1 MATSYGIVTPIGLKR
16 MNGTRM
22 LEKGRQ
28 LSPGFRGAFYYA
40 GFYAVIG
47 VITPF
52 LNVYF
57 SELGLDGRQIGLLGM
72 LPPLFQMFFT
82 PFYSGLADRR
92 GQRAL
97 MLGLS
102 LSGAGAAY
110 LLLGF
115 SRSFFAI
122 LVVMA
127 LVSMFAAP
135 SNSLSDALVARMA
148 SRHRI
153 DFGRMRLGGSIG
165 YAIFS
170 VIAGLVWQRTGYGWM
185 FPAAMAIYL
194 LVALIAQ
201 LLDELPAP
209 KVTETRAL
217 PWREV
222 GRHPILR
229 TLLVATF
236 LVGGAM
242 MMSLTFNGIYMRYLG
257 GGDAIIGL
265 QVGLGAIAEIPFMF
279 FTQRIMRRIGGL
291 NTLLLGYTFFG
302 LSFLGTAL
310 ATTPL
315 ALLLVTLVRGPGF
328 ALFMVT
334 TVVLLDRYA
343 GEWSA
348 TTQSMMNATAFGLA
362 PLIASPMG
370 GFIYD
375 LLGPSR
381 VFLACSLM
389 VLAAMAILYVGLVWR
404 RPKGITERI

>member
-1 MATSYGIVTPIGLKR
+1 
-16 MNGTRM
+16 MNVSQM
-22 LEKGRQ
+22 LIKGRA

-40 GFYAVIG
+40 GFYAVIA

-92 GQRAL
+92 GKRAL
-97 MLGLS
+97 MLAFS
-102 LSGAGAAY
+102 LAGAGVAY

-115 SRSFFAI
+115 TRSFFAI
-122 LVVMA
+122 LLVMA
-127 LVSMFAAP
+127 LVAMFSAP
-135 SNSLSDALVARMA
+135 SNSLSDALIARMA
-148 SRHRI
+148 SRHQV

-170 VIAGLVWQRTGYGWM
+170 VIAGFVWQRTGYGWM
-185 FPAAMAIYL
+185 FPAALALYL

-209 KVTETRAL
+209 QSTETSAL

-222 GRHPILR
+222 GRHPVLR
-229 TLLVATF
+229 TLLIATF
-236 LVGGAM
+236 LMGGAM
-242 MMSLTFNGIYMRYLG
+242 IMSLTFNGVYMRYLG
-257 GGDAIIGL
+257 GGDDIIGL
-265 QVGLGAIAEIPFMF
+265 QVGLGALAEIPFMF

-291 NTLLLGYTFFG
+291 NTLLLGYAFFG
-302 LSFLGTAL
+302 LSFFGTSL

-328 ALFMVT
+328 AMFMVT

-362 PLIASPMG
+362 PLIASPLG

-375 LLGPSR
+375 FLGPSR
-381 VFLACSLM
+381 VFLVCSLM
-389 VLAAMAILYVGLVWR
+389 VVAAMLILYGGLVLF
-404 RPKGITERI
+404 RPKEISERI